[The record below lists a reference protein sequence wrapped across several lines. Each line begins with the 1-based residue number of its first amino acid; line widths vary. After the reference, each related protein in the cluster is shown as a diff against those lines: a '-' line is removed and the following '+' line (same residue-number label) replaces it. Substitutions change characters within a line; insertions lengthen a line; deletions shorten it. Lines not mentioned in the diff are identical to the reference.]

1 MHTRTPFAHHFLPVL
16 VAFVAS
22 QAVAAA
28 PPQQFAKL
36 GDIKLESGAT
46 IRDCALGYRTL
57 GTLNA
62 QRSNAVVF
70 LPWHTGKSEDALGLL
85 GPKGLFN
92 PESHYVVVVDAI
104 GNGVSCSPSNSTSQR
119 GPAFPAFTIRDM
131 VAATHRLLTEKLA
144 LKHVH
149 AMMGYSMGGSQTFQW
164 MVSHPD
170 YMDVAIPIAGTPR
183 QTSYDLL
190 LWRTE
195 EHAIIADPE
204 YAAGLYTRNPALP
217 LYQQIFSMNSSTPGY
232 RIAKTRPDAFEKF
245 FKRMAQTNPD
255 APDANDM
262 LWQIRAFLPHDIGA
276 VAGADGTLAAAAGKV
291 RARAHIIVAR
301 NDQMV
306 NPGPALEFAALAKAA
321 TTVIEGDCGHAAL
334 VCAADQIRP
343 AVERAL
349 ERAARRE

>member
-1 MHTRTPFAHHFLPVL
+1 MRIRTPFAHHFLPAL
-16 VAFVAS
+16 VALAAS
-22 QAVAAA
+22 QAVAATA
-28 PPQQFAKL
+28 PQQFAQL

-46 IRDCALGYRTL
+46 IRDCALGYRTQ

-70 LPWHTGKSEDALGLL
+70 LPWHTGKSEEALALL
-85 GPKGLFN
+85 GPKGLFS
-92 PESHYVVVVDAI
+92 PESHYVVVVDPI
-104 GNGVSCSPSNSTSQR
+104 GNGVSCSPSNSTSQH

-149 AMMGYSMGGSQTFQW
+149 AMVGYSMGGSQTFQW

-195 EHAIIADPE
+195 EHAIIADRD
-204 YAAGLYTRNPALP
+204 YAAGRYTSNPALP
-217 LYQQIFSMNSSTPGY
+217 LYQQIFSMHSSTPGY
-232 RIAKTRPDAFEKF
+232 RIAKTRPEAFDKF
-245 FKRMAQTNPD
+245 FKGMAQADPD

-262 LWQIRAFLPHDIGA
+262 LWQIRAFLPHDIA
-276 VAGADGTLAAAAGKV
+276 LADGSLAAAAAKV
-291 RARAHIIVAR
+291 RAKVHIIVAR

-321 TTVIEGDCGHAAL
+321 ATVIEGDCGHAAL